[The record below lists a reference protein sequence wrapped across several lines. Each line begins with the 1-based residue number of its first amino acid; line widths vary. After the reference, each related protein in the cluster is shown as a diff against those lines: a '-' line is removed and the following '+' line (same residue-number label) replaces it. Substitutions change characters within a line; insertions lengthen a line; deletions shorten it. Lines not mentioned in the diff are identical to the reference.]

1 MPNEM
6 ILIRWYFEYNDWA
19 KVAQIT
25 KKKKKSGSFVN
36 KVVYFKAKG
45 LSTLIPFLSID
56 KTFLYTRDQKYLLGL
71 FRLFWL
77 CNSD

>member
-25 KKKKKSGSFVN
+25 KKKKSGSFVN

-45 LSTLIPFLSID
+45 
-56 KTFLYTRDQKYLLGL
+56 R
-71 FRLFWL
+71 
-77 CNSD
+77 